1 MRLRTLLTTVVL
13 LGATIAATAQITVS
27 TEAFNN
33 ATVQPA
39 GPRTG
44 SAGKNFF
51 NIEGNNNGQFAS
63 FGVADF
69 NAVNLSIGQPVAD
82 VVGIRVKLT
91 EDRAAFSAGGSIRF
105 WLTEDTTTSIDPGTP
120 PPLAWDASD
129 LPNGLGGQLVPRY
142 ELGTGTYT
150 PTADGTLFEYTL
162 SLSPAAKSYL
172 INQLNSAGTI
182 RLVVSPAD
190 DAVAATYAGYSH
202 STLAGPTLE
211 LDLIPV
217 PEPASLTALFV
228 GVTGLAGMA
237 MRRRKA

>member
-1 MRLRTLLTTVVL
+1 MRLRVLLTAAVL
-13 LGATIAATAQITVS
+13 LSVAVTVHAQMTVS
-27 TEAFNN
+27 AEAFNN

-44 SAGKNFF
+44 SGGKNFF

-69 NAVNLSIGQPVAD
+69 NAANLSIGQPVAD
-82 VVGIRVKLT
+82 VVGIRLKLT
-91 EDRAAFSAGGSIRF
+91 EDRASFSAAGSIRF

-120 PPLAWDASD
+120 PPMAWDASD
-129 LPNGLGGQLVPRY
+129 LPNGLGTQLVPRY
-142 ELGTGTYT
+142 ELGTGAYT

-162 SLSPAAKSYL
+162 SLSSAAKVYL

-182 RLVVSPAD
+182 RLIVSPAD

-211 LDLIPV
+211 LDLVPV
-217 PEPASLTALFV
+217 PEPASLTALFI
-228 GVTGLAGMA
+228 GITSLAGVA
-237 MRRRKA
+237 IRRKRA

>member
-1 MRLRTLLTTVVL
+1 MSHRALLMAAVLLT
-13 LGATIAATAQITVS
+13 ATIAAHAQVTVS
-27 TEAFNN
+27 AEAFNN

-44 SAGKNFF
+44 SGGKNFF

-69 NAVNLSIGQPVAD
+69 RAADLSIGQPVAD
-82 VVGIRVKLT
+82 VVGIRLKLT
-91 EDRAAFSAGGSIRF
+91 EDRAAFSAAGSIRF
-105 WLTEDTTTSIDPGTP
+105 WLTEDTATSIDPGTP

-129 LPNGLGGQLVPRY
+129 LPHGLGGQLVPRY

-172 INQLNSAGTI
+172 ISQLNSAGTI
-182 RLVVSPAD
+182 RLIVSPAD

-202 STLAGPTLE
+202 SSLAGPTLE
-211 LDLIPV
+211 LHLVPV
-217 PEPASLTALFV
+217 PEPASLAVLSV
-228 GVTGLAGMA
+228 GVMGLAGWGL
-237 MRRRKA
+237 RRKKV

>member
-1 MRLRTLLTTVVL
+1 MRLRTLLVTVML
-13 LGATIAATAQITVS
+13 LGTAFAATAQITVS

-44 SAGKNFF
+44 SGGKNFF
-51 NIEGNNNGQFAS
+51 NIEGNNHGQFAS

-69 NAVNLSIGQPVAD
+69 NAANLGIGQPVAD
-82 VVGIRVKLT
+82 VVGIRLKLT
-91 EDRAAFSAGGSIRF
+91 EDRAAFSAAGSIRF

-120 PPLAWDASD
+120 PPIAWDASD

-172 INQLNSAGTI
+172 INQLNSSATI
-182 RLVVSPAD
+182 RLIVSPAD

-202 STLAGPTLE
+202 SSLAGPTLE
-211 LDLIPV
+211 LDLVPV
-217 PEPASLTALFV
+217 PEPASLVTLFI
-228 GVTGLAGMA
+228 GVTGIAGMA
-237 MRRRKA
+237 TRRKRA